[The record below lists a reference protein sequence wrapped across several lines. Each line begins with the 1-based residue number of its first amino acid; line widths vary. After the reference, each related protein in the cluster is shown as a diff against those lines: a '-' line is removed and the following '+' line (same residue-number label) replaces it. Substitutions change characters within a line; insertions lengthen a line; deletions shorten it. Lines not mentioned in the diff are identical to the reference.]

1 MFTGLIEEVGKVL
14 RLEDEPGGGTR
25 RLTVGA
31 RGVTRELAK
40 GDSVA
45 VSGVCLTA
53 VEVGRE
59 SFAADLAAETIARTS
74 FTRLRPDALVNLE
87 LPAKAG
93 SRLGG
98 HIVQG
103 HVDGVAK
110 LVALDRVPN
119 ADDYWLTVDIPAE
132 LAKYVVWKGSVTI
145 EGISLTVART
155 DGARVGVAII
165 PHTFTATNLK
175 SLRPGDA
182 VNVEVDVIAKYTEKM
197 LRGEAESGVTLERL
211 VSEGF

>member
-14 RLEDEPGGGTR
+14 RLEDAPGGAR
-25 RLTVGA
+25 RLTIGA
-31 RGVTRELAK
+31 RQVTRELKK

-53 VEVGRE
+53 VDIAPA

-87 LPAKAG
+87 LPAKVG

-103 HVDGVAK
+103 HVDGTAR
-110 LVALDRVPN
+110 LVTLERVPK
-119 ADDYWLTVDIPAE
+119 AHDYWLTVEIPAG
-132 LAKYVVWKGSVTI
+132 LAKYVVWKGSITI
-145 EGISLTVART
+145 EGISLTVARI

-165 PHTFTATNLK
+165 PHTFSATNLQ

-182 VNVEVDVIAKYTEKM
+182 LNIEVDVIAKYTEKM
-197 LRGEAESGVTLERL
+197 LRGEPASGVTLERL